1 MVDDGDNITSV
12 RSYGEAV
19 LLYLWD
25 RHNEVNLRLIE
36 PEQADDPV
44 FPKDYFPSVY
54 HCPSCFPDEVS
65 SASSV
70 QFYFSVKLIQSLNSC
85 YPYIFKLRIQLD
97 NKGFTQ
103 IVFVILRGV
112 RHLINTGVWAARTTI
127 LMV

>member
-1 MVDDGDNITSV
+1 MFQMVDDGDNITSV

-54 HCPSCFPDEVS
+54 HCPSCFPDGGYGGSVDEKEIVNFLMNLYKRESLLKSSEGS
-65 SASSV
+65 SASLSILLTKDSFV
-70 QFYFSVKLIQSLNSC
+70 NLAMILLIFL
-85 YPYIFKLRIQLD
+85 
-97 NKGFTQ
+97 
-103 IVFVILRGV
+103 
-112 RHLINTGVWAARTTI
+112 
-127 LMV
+127 